1 MGDVQ
6 GHPYRQNLGDVEGAL
21 QSHRKALAIRERL
34 WQENPTDTQTI
45 QAMAR
50 SSFMTGAVLV
60 NTDKV
65 SEGMRLLTRG
75 RELMEDLADSD
86 PHFKRIKL
94 VSFYTDE
101 SHWLILQGDYE
112 AAHVNLRKALA
123 IADAAPQKHRRQYRV
138 YEEMSELM
146 ANTGDVEAAL
156 RWQQRAHELLDH
168 IPYSR
173 HRAARSHSRMAKRLA
188 AVDKTEQALEYAQIA
203 LKMRQSFVE
212 VFPADIR
219 ARHKLAGAYLD
230 LARLH
235 NLMAT
240 RADNHTTQAQ

>member
-1 MGDVQ
+1 
-6 GHPYRQNLGDVEGAL
+6 
-21 QSHRKALAIRERL
+21 
-34 WQENPTDTQTI
+34 
-45 QAMAR
+45 
-50 SSFMTGAVLV
+50 
-60 NTDKV
+60 
-65 SEGMRLLTRG
+65 
-75 RELMEDLADSD
+75 
-86 PHFKRIKL
+86 
-94 VSFYTDE
+94 
-101 SHWLILQGDYE
+101 
-112 AAHVNLRKALA
+112 
-123 IADAAPQKHRRQYRV
+123 
-138 YEEMSELM
+138 M

-240 RADNHTTQAQ
+240 RADNHTTQGQ